1 MALIKKIDVDN
12 YFATKRATRLDRIS
26 LGSKPVPA
34 VAEPDK
40 RPADALNLIGNR
52 TEETFSS
59 SASIPITSVSIPSTF
74 DSGRNR
80 LLRPPG
86 NRQE

>member
-12 YFATKRATRLDRIS
+12 YFAAKRTTRLDRIS
-26 LGSKPVPA
+26 LVSKPIA
-34 VAEPDK
+34 IVAESDK
-40 RPADALNLIGNR
+40 RPADDTDLIGNY
-52 TEETFSS
+52 TPETFSS
-59 SASIPITSVSIPSTF
+59 SASIPITPASIPITF

-86 NRQE
+86 NR